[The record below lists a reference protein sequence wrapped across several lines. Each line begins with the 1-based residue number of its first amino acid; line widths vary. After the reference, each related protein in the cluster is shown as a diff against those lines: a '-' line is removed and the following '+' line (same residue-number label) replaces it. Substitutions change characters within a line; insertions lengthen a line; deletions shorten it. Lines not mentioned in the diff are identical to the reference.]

1 MTSPTFEELGIPPE
15 LVEALAVEGMEIPTA
30 FQREAIPVL
39 RKGNPL
45 LAGAGPGAGTLVAY
59 GVPLLERVDA
69 LETGLG
75 ALILVPTPDAAHGLA
90 LSLARIA
97 AVSGHRIAA
106 LGPSWAL
113 PEQAHILLG
122 TPSQLLGAVRESR
135 IKLDTLA
142 ALVVDGAGV
151 MEDLG
156 DWEAVTTLLEL
167 SPREAQKVVLSQ
179 PISSTVRSSVGT
191 YLRRAV
197 EIPARPAVEGAR
209 EAVPHRGSLRYR
221 VVEGFPDQALVGEVS
236 RLLQEEE
243 AHHVLLYCRSE
254 DRAADAGDLLTLHGF
269 LAGAPGDADVP
280 VWLGVDELEARKV
293 LDERTGDGE
302 ELVTLSLEVPPDPD
316 SLDRR
321 HHGGG
326 GVILILPREL
336 PHLRDLA
343 TRTGYAIT
351 PLPPLGPTGTQ
362 AAEAIRASVRA
373 ALKERSLAGPL
384 LILEPLF
391 QEYSAAE
398 VAAALLA
405 LSDIAHV
412 PTQAAPAVTSF
423 SPGEESGQA
432 RAQAS
437 PVQAWVRVFI
447 SLGEKDGIRAGDVLG
462 AVTGESG
469 VQGSRIGRIEI
480 RDSFSL
486 VEVEK
491 EVADQVIRSLN
502 GVTVKGRSV
511 RADYDRKEARQQAMG
526 RAPAGRDG
534 PGRGS
539 SSAGG
544 PPRKGP
550 PRSGPP
556 GRGAPRG
563 GAPRKGPPR
572 RGPSRDS

>member
-1 MTSPTFEELGIPPE
+1 MNMGMRADGARETPIDMTSPTFEDLGIPPE
-15 LVEALAVEGMEIPTA
+15 LVEALALEGMEIPTA

-69 LETGLG
+69 SETGLG
-75 ALILVPTPDAAHGLA
+75 ALVLVPTPDAAHGLA
-90 LSLARIA
+90 LSLARLA

-106 LGPSWAL
+106 LGPSWAM

-135 IKLDTLA
+135 IKLDTLI
-142 ALVVDGAGV
+142 ALVLDGAGV

-156 DWEAVTTLLEL
+156 EWEAVTTLLEL
-167 SPREAQKVVLSQ
+167 SPKDAQKVVLSQ
-179 PISSTVRSSVGT
+179 PISATVRASVGT

-197 EIPARPAVEGAR
+197 EVPARPAVEGAR

-221 VVEGFPDQALVGEVS
+221 VVEPPPDRALVGEVS
-236 RLLQEEE
+236 RLLQQEE
-243 AHHVLLYCRSE
+243 AHHVLLFCRSE

-280 VWLGVDELEARKV
+280 VWLAVDELEARKA
-293 LDERTGDGE
+293 LDERTGGRE
-302 ELVTLSLEVPPDPD
+302 EVATLSLEVPPDPD

-343 TRTGYAIT
+343 SRTGYSIA

-362 AAEAIRASVRA
+362 AAEAIRSAVTT

-405 LSDIAHV
+405 LSDISQG
-412 PTQAAPAVTSF
+412 PREAAPAVTSY
-423 SPGEESGQA
+423 SPTEQASQSGS
-432 RAQAS
+432 QAS

-526 RAPAGRDG
+526 RAPT
-534 PGRGS
+534 PRG
-539 SSAGG
+539 
-544 PPRKGP
+544 
-550 PRSGPP
+550 GPP

-563 GAPRKGPPR
+563 GSPRKGPPR
-572 RGPSRDS
+572 RGPRGDS

>member
-1 MTSPTFEELGIPPE
+1 MTSPTFEDLGIPPE
-15 LVEALAVEGMEIPTA
+15 LVEALALEGMEIPTA

-69 LETGLG
+69 SETGLG
-75 ALILVPTPDAAHGLA
+75 ALVLVPTPDAAHGLA
-90 LSLARIA
+90 LSLARLA

-106 LGPSWAL
+106 LGPSWAM

-135 IKLDTLA
+135 IKLDTLI
-142 ALVVDGAGV
+142 ALVLDGAGV

-156 DWEAVTTLLEL
+156 EWEAVTTLLEL
-167 SPREAQKVVLSQ
+167 SPKDAQKVVLSQ
-179 PISSTVRSSVGT
+179 PISATVRASVGT

-197 EIPARPAVEGAR
+197 EVPARPAVEGAR

-221 VVEGFPDQALVGEVS
+221 VVEPPPDRALVGEVS
-236 RLLQEEE
+236 RLLQQEE
-243 AHHVLLYCRSE
+243 AHHVLLFCRSE

-280 VWLGVDELEARKV
+280 VWLAVDELEARKA
-293 LDERTGDGE
+293 LDERTGGRE
-302 ELVTLSLEVPPDPD
+302 EVATLSLEVPPDPD

-343 TRTGYAIT
+343 SRTGYSIA

-362 AAEAIRASVRA
+362 AAEAIRSAVTT

-405 LSDIAHV
+405 LSDISQG
-412 PTQAAPAVTSF
+412 PREAAPAVTSY
-423 SPGEESGQA
+423 SPTEQASQSGS
-432 RAQAS
+432 QAS

-526 RAPAGRDG
+526 RAPT
-534 PGRGS
+534 PRG
-539 SSAGG
+539 
-544 PPRKGP
+544 
-550 PRSGPP
+550 GPP

-563 GAPRKGPPR
+563 GSPRKGPPR
-572 RGPSRDS
+572 RGPRGDS